1 MQKTSS
7 ININLAKHRGESFV
21 DRFIRFALTTGRIVV
36 ILTEVIALG
45 AFLYRFTLD
54 RTLVD
59 LHDRIQ
65 QGQAVVNLLK
75 DNETTFRNLQNR
87 LSLAATLTKEG
98 DTMPKYLTDVISY
111 APSDMQIHTIAVAP
125 DAIRIEATLQSI
137 DSLSTFVDKLKAYP
151 AVTSVSLDRI
161 ANQTE
166 TATITVDITALLK
179 QQPGVQTQQGAGQ

>member
-7 ININLAKHRGESFV
+7 ITINLAKHRGESFV
-21 DRFIRFALTTGRIVV
+21 DRFIRFALTTGRVVV

-75 DNETTFRNLQNR
+75 DNETTFRNLQDR
-87 LSLAATLTKEG
+87 LALASTLTKEE
-98 DTMPKYLTDVISY
+98 DAMPKY
-111 APSDMQIHTIAVAP
+111 
-125 DAIRIEATLQSI
+125 
-137 DSLSTFVDKLKAYP
+137 
-151 AVTSVSLDRI
+151 
-161 ANQTE
+161 
-166 TATITVDITALLK
+166 
-179 QQPGVQTQQGAGQ
+179 